1 MRGEDLNSEIDT
13 ETNKDAVIRDLRRE
27 NAEQRR
33 QIEELQ
39 KRIEKLEKVLRRKSR
54 QTAPFGRDQPAEE
67 RKRPGRPV
75 GHPGAFTTTPEH
87 VDEEA
92 FAELE
97 SCPHCG
103 DPIEDK
109 QALEQFIVD
118 LPEVRPHVRRVV
130 TERGW
135 CRGCRKTVRSTHP
148 WQTSTAGG
156 SANVSIGPR
165 AMALAADLK
174 HRMGMPY
181 RKIVDLFRS
190 YFGLYV
196 THGAFVQ
203 GCVRLSRRGEATYQ
217 ALVHIVQRSA
227 VVHTDDTGWRI
238 QCESA
243 WLWVFATAEV
253 TVYVVARSR
262 GSDVVLDTLGAD
274 FAGTLVSDGL
284 PALDTLHKRHAFRR
298 AQCLG
303 HPLRRAR
310 EMAAEQDKGA
320 VRFPRAVK
328 GLLQEAIAL
337 SHRHGELAPS
347 TMYQYARAIERRTD
361 RLLASH
367 LTHPDNHRLRQHLLT
382 HRNQLFPCLYDPS
395 VPPTNNLAEQQLRGA
410 VVTRKIGGCNR
421 TDEHARSHAVI
432 ASVAQTAHRNGV
444 TLADFVRDW
453 MRVRPPGRP
462 SSLPK
467 ILMRTILQPSQLQ

>member
-1 MRGEDLNSEIDT
+1 
-13 ETNKDAVIRDLRRE
+13 
-27 NAEQRR
+27 
-33 QIEELQ
+33 
-39 KRIEKLEKVLRRKSR
+39 
-54 QTAPFGRDQPAEE
+54 
-67 RKRPGRPV
+67 V
-75 GHPGAFTTTPEH
+75 GHSGAFSKPPEF

-92 FAELE
+92 FAELA
-97 SCPHCG
+97 SCPDCG
-103 DPIEDK
+103 GLIE
-109 QALEQFIVD
+109 ATESLEQFIVD
-118 LPEVRPHVRRVV
+118 LPEVQPHVRRVV
-130 TERGW
+130 TQRGW

-156 SANVSIGPR
+156 PANVSIGPR

-181 RKIVDLFRS
+181 RKVADLFHS
-190 YFGLYV
+190 YFGLCV
-196 THGAFVQ
+196 THGALVQ
-203 GCVRLSRRGEATYQ
+203 GCMRLSRRGEPTYQ
-217 ALVHIVQRSA
+217 ALVHLVQRSP

-274 FAGTLVSDGL
+274 FAGRLVSDGL
-284 PALDTLHKRHAFRR
+284 PALDTLHKQYDFRR

-303 HPLRRAR
+303 HPLRRAA

-328 GLLQEAIAL
+328 GLLKDAIAL

-367 LTHPDNHRLRQHLLT
+367 LSHPDNHRLRQHLLH
-382 HRNQLFPCLYDPS
+382 HREQLFPCLYDPA

-444 TLADFVRDW
+444 SFTDFVRDW
-453 MRVRPPGRP
+453 MRARPPGRP
-462 SSLPK
+462 SSVST
-467 ILMRTILQPSQLQ
+467 ILMRTIPQPSPLH